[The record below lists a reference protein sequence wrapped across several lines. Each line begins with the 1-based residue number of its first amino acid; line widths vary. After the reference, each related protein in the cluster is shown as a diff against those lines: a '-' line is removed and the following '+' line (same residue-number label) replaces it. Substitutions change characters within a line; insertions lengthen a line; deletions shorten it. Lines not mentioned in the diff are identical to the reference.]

1 MTILDKYVLSQTMRR
16 LMIAVSIVLII
27 LVLER
32 VLRLFEFA
40 AANNAQFGLVLQMA
54 ANLVPHYLGLALPAA
69 FFISILLLMANL
81 GENSE
86 LDVIFG
92 SGMSVRRMARPIIVT
107 GIILSIISV
116 VLMGYVQPYSRYGY
130 RAIKHAATHAV
141 WSETIAAQ
149 TFFSPARGLT
159 IYANGID
166 LERRR
171 LTGVFIHQITSS
183 GRESTISAASG
194 RVETDP
200 ETGQSIVELEN
211 AVQIVERPDEPTV
224 TLFLGNLIYTPD
236 FPFEPA
242 PFRAR
247 GEDHRELTLGE
258 LLTGELPE
266 DALTDDDINRAK
278 LSAEANGRL
287 ARSISVATMPLLAVP
302 MGLAVKR
309 RRRGAALTVA
319 AVMLLV
325 YHYTLEL
332 GQGLT
337 GLGYVSPWIGLWIP
351 FCVFTLICFTL
362 FLRVDQKLRPSVFEM
377 IFDRVDRLFDK
388 VRHMFRRKRQPAA

>member
-32 VLRLFEFA
+32 ILRLFEFA

-107 GIILSIISV
+107 GIILSIISI

-130 RAIKHAATHAV
+130 RAIKHAATHSV

-149 TFFSPARGLT
+149 TFFSPTRGLT

-166 LERRR
+166 LEGRG
-171 LTGVFIHQITSS
+171 LTGVFIHQITRS

-194 RVETDP
+194 QVETNP
-200 ETGQSIVELEN
+200 ETGQSVVTLQN
-211 AVQIVERPDEPTV
+211 AVQIVERPEEPTV
-224 TLFLGNLIYTPD
+224 TMFLGTLVYTPD

-242 PFRAR
+242 PFRPR

-266 DALTDDDINRAK
+266 GVLKSGEINQAK

-287 ARSISVATMPLLAVP
+287 ARSISVSMMPLLAVP
-302 MGLAVKR
+302 MGIAVKR
-309 RRRGAALTVA
+309 RKRGAALTVA
-319 AVMLLV
+319 AVMLLL

-337 GLGYVSPWIGLWIP
+337 GLGRVSPLIGLWLP
-351 FCVFTLICFTL
+351 FCIFTVICLTL
-362 FLRVDQKLRPSVFEM
+362 FLRVDQKLRPNVFEM
-377 IFDRVDRLFDK
+377 LFDK
-388 VRHMFRRKRQPAA
+388 VDGVFEKVKQVFRRKGRPAE

>member
-1 MTILDKYVLSQTMRR
+1 MTILDKYVLSQMIRR
-16 LMIAVSIVLII
+16 LMIAVSIVLLI

-81 GENSE
+81 GDNSE

-92 SGMSVRRMARPIIVT
+92 SGVSMRRMARPIVIT
-107 GIILSIISV
+107 GIILSIVSIG
-116 VLMGYVQPYSRYGY
+116 LMGYVQPFSRYGY

-159 IYANGID
+159 IYANAID
-166 LERRR
+166 LQGRG
-171 LTGVFIHQITSS
+171 LTGVFIHQITQS
-183 GRESTISAASG
+183 GRETTISAASG
-194 RVETDP
+194 QVETDP
-200 ETGQSIVELEN
+200 ETDQSVVRLKN
-211 AVQIVERPDEPTV
+211 VVQIVERPGEPPI
-224 TLFLGNLIYTPD
+224 TLFLGALVYTPD
-236 FPFEPA
+236 FPFQPA

-247 GEDHRELTLGE
+247 GDDHREMTLGE
-258 LLTGELPE
+258 LLTGDTPE
-266 DALTDDDINRAK
+266 GAVRNNDLEQAK

-287 ARSISVATMPLLAVP
+287 VRSISVATMPLLAVP

-319 AVMLLV
+319 AVMLLT

-337 GLGYVSPWIGLWIP
+337 GLGRVSPWIGLWLP
-351 FCVFTLICFTL
+351 FCIFTLICLTL
-362 FLRVDQKLRPSVFEM
+362 YYRVDQKLRPNIFEM
-377 IFDRVDRLFDK
+377 LFDRVDAAFGK
-388 VRHMFRRKRQPAA
+388 VRQMFRRKRRLAE